1 MSTNILDITA
11 TSRAFWLGASVGAS
25 FDSYGDLTPIGPRM
39 DVRWRV
45 PTSINVQGRR
55 HVQGGPLSWTAEV
68 WAFDPRVL
76 RDVPWS
82 KVNEDAEALA
92 VSLDR
97 ALARGARGL
106 AAVEARKTAASLRKQ
121 PDVLQALAIT
131 SMLTEAAHVVVVK
144 VASPEPIIER
154 QRTTRGLVAFL
165 IDKDGKVVRNSKSVY
180 VAQHPEDALSADDL
194 FQVGT
199 ALGISVHPVLMAL
212 DALNAGSASVKDGKL
227 VLARPAAPLSAS
239 A

>member
-1 MSTNILDITA
+1 MNATTLDITA
-11 TSRAFWLGASVGAS
+11 ASRAFWLGASVGAS

-82 KVNEDAEALA
+82 RVNEDAETLA
-92 VSLDR
+92 ASLDR

-131 SMLTEAAHVVVVK
+131 SMLSEAAHVVVAK
-144 VASPEPIIER
+144 LTSPEPIVER

-165 IDKDGKVVRNSKSVY
+165 VDKDGKVVRNSKSIY
-180 VAQHPEDALSADDL
+180 VAQDPADALSADDL
-194 FQVGT
+194 YQVGT
-199 ALGISVHPVLMAL
+199 GLGITVHPVLMAL
-212 DALNAGSASVKDGKL
+212 DALNAGAATVKDGKL
-227 VLARPAAPLSAS
+227 VLARPTAAVSAS